1 MFGALKL
8 RFFISKVQ
16 TELMVQHRDQNF
28 TNTVCQLPSNVE
40 QLNVLRE
47 HAYYR
52 KDKTAP
58 FMAVCHVLSES
69 MESDILDSLSRDNA
83 KNQKKAARRPQN
95 GLEQR

>member
-1 MFGALKL
+1 MFEALKL

-69 MESDILDSLSRDNA
+69 MESDILDSFPR
-83 KNQKKAARRPQN
+83 
-95 GLEQR
+95 